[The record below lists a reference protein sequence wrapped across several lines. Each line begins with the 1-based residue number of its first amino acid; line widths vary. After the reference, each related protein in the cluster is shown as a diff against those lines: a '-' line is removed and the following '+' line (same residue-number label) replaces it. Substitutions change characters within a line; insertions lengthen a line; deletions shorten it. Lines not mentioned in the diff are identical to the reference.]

1 MVYDDSL
8 LDYEGYHKTF
18 VMRFEEEVV
27 EGKRKKR
34 AVKEDLVLL
43 FELQNVLEP
52 SDSSGCCSDVSTIKW
67 LVPVCASIE
76 LLAMFLC
83 STILLYWLVKYVFLL
98 IK

>member
-52 SDSSGCCSDVSTIKW
+52 SDSSGCSSDVSTIKW

-83 STILLYWLVKYVFLL
+83 STILLYW
-98 IK
+98 

>member
-1 MVYDDSL
+1 MMTAFL
-8 LDYEGYHKTF
+8 IMKGTTRLF

-34 AVKEDLVLL
+34 AVGEDLVLL

-67 LVPVCASIE
+67 LVPVCTSIE
-76 LLAMFLC
+76 LLAMILC
-83 STILLYWLVKYVFLL
+83 STILLYW
-98 IK
+98 